1 MRRVFGPADGAG
13 STIRGAIGAPAMT
26 VPASSRSSLVK
37 TRLRRTALVAYHFPQ
52 FGYIFPMND
61 TEREILATLQDLETK
76 VQGMKTANP
85 KPNLLAAFER
95 LDTLTRELG
104 PKGDPSLLHYLHKK
118 SYEKE

>member
-1 MRRVFGPADGAG
+1 
-13 STIRGAIGAPAMT
+13 
-26 VPASSRSSLVK
+26 
-37 TRLRRTALVAYHFPQ
+37 
-52 FGYIFPMND
+52 MND

-85 KPNLLAAFER
+85 KPNLLAVFER

-118 SYEKE
+118 SYEKARLYLEGRDAENTRGTCAH